1 MKSRSNPDDQPK
13 GPGNQVGGDK
23 IQSGDIAGSVA
34 AIGAGASVIYSKVER
49 ALTEIETKKQA
60 EKFESKQLAQALKD
74 YVHRLENQATKA
86 QDDPR
91 AGNPYK
97 ALLEFDIQD
106 TALFYGRSTAI
117 QELLAHLNR
126 DQLTV
131 LHAGSGAGKTSLL
144 KAGIIPRLLADGHL
158 PLYVRPYAT
167 PVHLAIKQ
175 ALLVNLGD
183 TPNLA
188 SMPLHDFLRRATAL
202 ISGRQ
207 FVVIIDQFEE
217 LFTVQS
223 EGDRKEFI
231 DQLCSCLDDDLL
243 PVRWIIA
250 LRDEWFGRLGTFRPS
265 IRNPYANE
273 FLLRPLS
280 REEAVEVIAQPARRL
295 HIRYEPALVDRL
307 LDDLGKDEITPPHL
321 QLVCS
326 MLFDSLDGKS
336 KITQAMYDEA
346 GQAKGIL
353 REHLYRVL
361 SRDVPSELRAP
372 ARRLLEALVTSEKRR
387 ALRTRED
394 LTAEL
399 LAWNYPQPMIDQVL
413 NQLIDSRL
421 LRVEEFMVDKLNSV
435 VAYELAHD
443 YLLDEIEIDPEVQ
456 ARKAAQELLNQK
468 VPFYKREKLLLSPE
482 ELAIILP
489 QRRWLN
495 LSEDAAALLGESV
508 AVATRQKRMRR
519 MGIAAAVLLGLTAM
533 AAFAIQRN
541 IAAGSNE
548 RIASTAVAA
557 QEISLAGELAA
568 RAELNKNLGEVIPAY
583 ENAVLSYR
591 TANTYESR
599 SVLYTALSLPLPERI
614 FRFADDQVRVVNF
627 SPDGDRMVTVGSEGM
642 ARLWDVKNGQELFA
656 LEAPEAAITFAAFSP
671 DGMRIVTASTVGT
684 AIVWD
689 AQNGS
694 MIQTIPAHEDRVI
707 SAVFSLDSTLIVTAS
722 RDQTA
727 AIWEVSSG
735 NELAR
740 LEGHEGPVRF
750 ADFSPDGSRIVTASN
765 DGTARVWEL
774 TGTEILKLEGH
785 TDQVT
790 YAAFSPDGTQII
802 TAGADRTA
810 RLWDAETGDTIAFLV
825 PHNGDV
831 TSADFSPDGSF
842 IITTSADHLVR
853 LWNASEGTLFAV
865 FPGHIDEIRWGSIS
879 PDGRWIATASNDSTV
894 LLRETFRIAGSPSFI
909 GQAGGINTVN
919 FNKDG
924 TQFVTASADGTAWV
938 WDAARRQQPLAL
950 EGHEDGVHYAAFSPD
965 GTIIVTTSA
974 DETVRVWDAVT
985 GEELDQLPGE
995 AFSVNFSP
1003 DGSQFV
1009 TAAEDDFAQVWDT
1022 RTREEILPA
1031 LVGHLDDVMY
1041 ASFSPDGTRIVTA
1054 GGEDDGTVRIWDAM
1068 THYLLETI
1076 PIIKNNEVNAV
1087 NFSPDG
1093 KQLVIAADAGISD
1106 EGIAQVWNIDP
1117 LEIAFRLVGHKSD
1130 VRSANYSP
1138 DGRLIVTASED
1149 GTVRLWEAGSGMP
1162 VAVLRGHHAD
1172 VHWATFS
1179 PDGKWIFS
1187 ASPDRTVRTWLV
1199 DFEELY
1205 TFIIEELGRLKTN
1218 SMEISPAVSITLT
1231 ETATVGFTSTL
1242 SPTVAAS
1249 TTTPTLESTTTPSS
1263 TVGASTTAPSAT
1275 ATWPTV
1281 TSRPRDTATPR
1292 PPTHPPPTVPPT
1304 YIPTTEPTTY
1314 P

>member
-1 MKSRSNPDDQPK
+1 MKSRSDPDDQPK
-13 GPGNQVGGDK
+13 IPSNQVGGDK

-34 AIGAGASVIYSKVER
+34 AIGAGASVIYNKVER
-49 ALTEIETKKQA
+49 ALTQIETRKQA
-60 EKFESKQLAQALKD
+60 EKFESKQLAQALTD

-86 QDDPR
+86 QEDPGT
-91 AGNPYK
+91 GNPYK

-183 TPNLA
+183 TPTLA

-280 REEAVEVIAQPARRL
+280 REEAVEVIAQPARRR
-295 HIRYEPALVDRL
+295 HVRYESALVERL

-443 YLLDEIEIDPEVQ
+443 YLLEEIEIDPEVQ

-468 VPFYKREKLLLSPE
+468 LPFYKREKLLLSPD

-519 MGIAAAVLLGLTAM
+519 MGMAAAILLGLTAM

-541 IAAGSNE
+541 VAAASNQ
-548 RIASTAVAA
+548 RIASIAVAA
-557 QEISLAGELAA
+557 EHAA
-568 RAELNKNLGEVIPAY
+568 KAELNKNLGEVIPAY
-583 ENAVLSYR
+583 ENAAESYR

-599 SVLYTALSLPLPERI
+599 SALYTALSLPLPERI
-614 FRFADDQVRVVNF
+614 FRLAEDQVRVVNF
-627 SPDGDRMVTVGSEGM
+627 SPDGDRMVTVGSDGT
-642 ARLWDVKNGQELFA
+642 ARLWDVRNGQELFR
-656 LEAPEAAITFAAFSP
+656 LEDPQTEITFAAFSS
-671 DGMRIVTASTVGT
+671 DSTRIVTASAEGPVG
-684 AIVWD
+684 IWD
-689 AQNGS
+689 AQNGKN
-694 MIQTIPAHEDRVI
+694 IQIIPAHEMRVI
-707 SAVFSLDSTLIVTAS
+707 SAVFSPDNSLIVTAS
-722 RDQTA
+722 RDTTA
-727 AIWEVSSG
+727 VLWNVNSDTKMSTF
-735 NELAR
+735 
-740 LEGHEGPVRF
+740 EGHTGPVRY

-774 TGTEILKLEGH
+774 SGTETLKLEGH
-785 TDQVT
+785 TDEVT
-790 YAAFSPDGTQII
+790 YAAFSPDGTRIV
-802 TAGADRTA
+802 TAGTDRTA
-810 RLWDAETGDTIAFLV
+810 RLWDAETGDTLAFLV

-865 FPGHIDEIRWGSIS
+865 FPGHTDEIRWGSIS

-894 LLRETFRIAGSPSFI
+894 LLRETFRIAGSLSFI
-909 GQAGGINTVN
+909 GQAGGINSIN

-924 TQFVTASADGTAWV
+924 TRFVTASADGTAWV
-938 WDAARRQQPLAL
+938 WDAARRQQLFAL

-965 GTIIVTTSA
+965 GTLIVTTSG

-995 AFSVNFSP
+995 AFSVNFSL

-1022 RTREEILPA
+1022 RTREEILPP

-1054 GGEDDGTVRIWDAM
+1054 GGEDDGTVRIWDAK
-1068 THYLLETI
+1068 THYLLNTI
-1076 PIIKNNEVNAV
+1076 PIIKDNEVNAV

-1093 KQLVIAADAGISD
+1093 RQLVIAADAGISD
-1106 EGIAQVWNIDP
+1106 EGVAQVWNVDP
-1117 LEIAFRLVGHKSD
+1117 LELAFRLVGHKSD

-1162 VAVLRGHHAD
+1162 VAVLRGHQAD

-1199 DFEELY
+1199 DFDELY
-1205 TFIIEELGRLKTN
+1205 TFISEELGRLKT
-1218 SMEISPAVSITLT
+1218 SSTGTSPTVGIPLT
-1231 ETATVGFTSTL
+1231 ETATADRTSTL

-1249 TTTPTLESTTTPSS
+1249 TTTPTLESTSTPSP
-1263 TVGASTTAPSAT
+1263 TVAVSTTAPPVT

-1292 PPTHPPPTVPPT
+1292 PPTA
-1304 YIPTTEPTTY
+1304 IPTTEPATY